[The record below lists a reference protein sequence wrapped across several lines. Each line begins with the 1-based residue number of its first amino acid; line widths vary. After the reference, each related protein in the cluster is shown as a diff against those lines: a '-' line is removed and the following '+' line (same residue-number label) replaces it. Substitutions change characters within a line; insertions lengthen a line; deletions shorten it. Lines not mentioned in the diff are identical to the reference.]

1 MQSIMAA
8 IPAVF
13 TPGRATRSSP
23 RNSLGPNSTV
33 ATQESP
39 RLKKNTPGS
48 NRRRSFAKKLTDDQG
63 TTPQSQGRDDSSL
76 HAVSEETGASLQ
88 LEQDDMMPLSAST
101 PRVRPSPGSATRGS
115 ATRSSK
121 RSAAKATA
129 SPSGTPAN
137 AVRAGRIS
145 EILNRKDIG
154 VPDTEEDA
162 GGEEYGFKRFV
173 GYRWAGNSIEIQV
186 EWDTGETTWEP
197 EINLH
202 EDVPDTLF
210 QYWREQGGRPSNP
223 VDPEMYEVFA
233 IRKHNGNRTKLMV
246 EWVGYE
252 PSEATWV
259 SRKGV
264 EETAKDIVDA
274 YFESVKT
281 TRGRGKKKA

>member
-1 MQSIMAA
+1 MAA

-13 TPGRATRSSP
+13 TPSRGTRSSP
-23 RNSLGPNSTV
+23 RNSLGPNSSI
-33 ATQESP
+33 ATQDSP
-39 RLKKNTPGS
+39 RLKKNTPAS
-48 NRRRSFAKKLTDDQG
+48 NRRRSFARKLIDNQETS
-63 TTPQSQGRDDSSL
+63 PQSQGRDDNSL

-101 PRVRPSPGSATRGS
+101 PRVRPSPGSATR
-115 ATRSSK
+115 SSK
-121 RSAAKATA
+121 
-129 SPSGTPAN
+129 
-137 AVRAGRIS
+137 RIS

-154 VPDTEEDA
+154 VPDTEEVEDA
-162 GGEEYGFKRFV
+162 EEYGFKRFV
-173 GYRWAGNSIEIQV
+173 GYRWADNSIEIHV

-197 EINLH
+197 ETNLH

-223 VDPEMYEVFA
+223 VDPELYEVFA
-233 IRKHNGNRTKLMV
+233 IRKHNRNRTKLMV

-259 SRKGV
+259 SRKVV

-274 YFESVKT
+274 YFEGVKT
-281 TRGRGKKKA
+281 ARGRGKKKA

>member
-23 RNSLGPNSTV
+23 RNSLGPNSTI

-39 RLKKNTPGS
+39 RLKKNTPAS
-48 NRRRSFAKKLTDDQG
+48 NRRRSFARKLIDDQE

-76 HAVSEETGASLQ
+76 HAASEETGPSLQ
-88 LEQDDMMPLSAST
+88 LEQDDMVPLSAST
-101 PRVRPSPGSATRGS
+101 PRVRPSPGS

-129 SPSGTPAN
+129 SPSGTRAN
-137 AVRAGRIS
+137 AARARRIS

-154 VPDTEEDA
+154 VPDTEEDEDT
-162 GGEEYGFKRFV
+162 EEYGFKRFV
-173 GYRWAGNSIEIQV
+173 GYRWVDNSIEIQV
-186 EWDTGETTWEP
+186 EWDTGEKTWEP

-202 EDVPDTLF
+202 QDVPDTLF

-252 PSEATWV
+252 PSEATWA
-259 SRKGV
+259 SRKAV

-274 YFESVKT
+274 YFESVKS

>member
-13 TPGRATRSSP
+13 TPGRGTRSSP
-23 RNSLGPNSTV
+23 RNSLGPNSSI
-33 ATQESP
+33 AAQDSP

-48 NRRRSFAKKLTDDQG
+48 NRRRSFARKLTDNQE
-63 TTPQSQGRDDSSL
+63 TSPQSQGRDDNNL
-76 HAVSEETGASLQ
+76 HAVTEETGASL
-88 LEQDDMMPLSAST
+88 LEQDDMVPLSAST
-101 PRVRPSPGSATRGS
+101 PRMRPSPGS

-121 RSAAKATA
+121 RSAAKAAA

-137 AVRAGRIS
+137 TVRAGRIS

-154 VPDTEEDA
+154 VLDTEEDKGA
-162 GGEEYGFKRFV
+162 EEYGFKRFV
-173 GYRWAGNSIEIQV
+173 GYRWADNSIEIHV

-197 EINLH
+197 ETNLH

-223 VDPEMYEVFA
+223 VDPELYEVFA

-259 SRKGV
+259 SRKVV
-264 EETAKDIVDA
+264 EETAKDMVDA
-274 YFESVKT
+274 YFQGIKS